1 GVTYRGD
8 VPSREGAEMA
18 EAGMDGYRANRLRE
32 LEQQAISL
40 ATKNERLAKALQGAR
55 DELAAV
61 QEQLDALSRPPSSYA
76 TVLSVDIAEREIE
89 VHSSGRRLRVAA
101 APSLPLGTLRP
112 GQLVRL
118 NESLVAVQ
126 GAGLEDTG
134 ELVAV
139 K

>member
-1 GVTYRGD
+1 
-8 VPSREGAEMA
+8 MA

-89 VHSSGRRLRVAA
+89 VQSSGRRLRAAA
-101 APSLPLGTLRP
+101 APPLPLGTPRAGPRVRP
-112 GQLVRL
+112 
-118 NESLVAVQ
+118 NAP
-126 GAGLEDTG
+126 
-134 ELVAV
+134 
-139 K
+139 